1 MVRSF
6 FAGLLRLLDG
16 LRKVLHL
23 ILLLVIFGF
32 VVGALRTSIPKL
44 PATAALVI
52 EPQGELVEQLSG
64 DALDRAIAEARGTG
78 TSETLV
84 RDLLDVLR
92 AAAKDDRIKSV
103 VLKLDSMRGG
113 GQPTLDEL
121 ARGLVEFR
129 KSGKK
134 VIAQGT
140 AFSRDSYYVAAHA
153 DEIYVDPLGLVVL
166 EGYERYTNYFKAALD
181 RFGVDVNV
189 YRVGSYKS
197 AVEPF
202 LRQDMSPEDRE
213 ESRAY
218 LAAVWKSYVAAVA
231 RARGK
236 PVSAIEQYVAGFSS
250 ALETSKGDGAQ
261 VAVAAGLVTAARAPI
276 EVEERVIELVGED
289 EDTGSYL
296 SVSLADYL
304 RVVRAEDALHRESE
318 NRVGVIVAAGEI
330 LDGPQ
335 PAGTIGGETTA
346 SLIRRARLDDGVKA
360 LLLRIDSPGGS
371 VLASEQIYRE
381 LNAFKATGRPYVVS
395 MGDVAASGGYYIAA
409 PADEIWASPATITG
423 SIGIFAA
430 FPTFDRAL
438 DKLGVS
444 TDGVGTAP
452 LSGAFR
458 LDRPVGPDAGRL
470 LQSTIERGY
479 EEFLARVGQGRK
491 RTREQVD
498 AVAQGRVWAGED
510 AVRAGL
516 VDRLGTFDD
525 AVRSAAKRAA
535 LVDGKYDVDYLEPD
549 LSWTQQLA
557 LSVEAGGVRLLGRLA
572 AGSRAALAEQALA
585 TLTPVQ
591 REMARLSRMRT
602 ANRLYAY
609 CFCSV
614 N

>member
-6 FAGLLRLLDG
+6 FGGLLRLLDG
-16 LRKVLHL
+16 VRKALHL
-23 ILLLVIFGF
+23 ILLLVVFGF

-44 PATAALVI
+44 PARAALVI

-166 EGYERYTNYFKAALD
+166 EGYERYTNYFKSALD
-181 RFGVDVNV
+181 RFGVDMNV

-197 AVEPF
+197 AVEPY

-218 LAAVWKSYVAAVA
+218 LDALWKTYVAAVA

-236 PVSAIEQYVAGFSS
+236 PASAIEQYIAGFSS
-250 ALETSKGDGAQ
+250 ALEAGKGNGAQ

-276 EVEERVIELVGED
+276 EVEERVVELVGED
-289 EDTGSYL
+289 EDTGSYF
-296 SVSLADYL
+296 SVSLTDYL
-304 RVVRAEDALHRESE
+304 RVVRAEDALHRESD
-318 NRVGVIVAAGEI
+318 NRIGVIVAAGEI
-330 LDGPQ
+330 LDGRQ

-346 SLIRRARLDDGVKA
+346 LLIRKARLDDGVKA
-360 LLLRIDSPGGS
+360 LLFRIDSPGGS

-381 LNAFKATGRPYVVS
+381 LVAFKATGRPYVVS

-430 FPTFDRAL
+430 FPTLNRAL
-438 DKLGVS
+438 EKLGVS

-452 LSGAFR
+452 LSGALR
-458 LDRPVGPDAGRL
+458 LDRPVGPDAARL
-470 LQSTIERGY
+470 LQSTIEHGY
-479 EEFLARVGQGRK
+479 EEFLSRVGQGRK

-516 VDRLGTFDD
+516 VDRLGTFDE
-525 AVRSAAKRAA
+525 ALRSTAKRAA
-535 LVDGKYDVDYLEPD
+535 LVEGKYDVDYLEPD

-557 LSVEAGGVRLLGRLA
+557 LSVEARGVRFLGRFA
-572 AGSRAALAEQALA
+572 AGSQGSLAEQALA

-591 REMARLSRMRT
+591 REMARLSRMRS
-602 ANRLYAY
+602 ANSVYAY

-614 N
+614 Q